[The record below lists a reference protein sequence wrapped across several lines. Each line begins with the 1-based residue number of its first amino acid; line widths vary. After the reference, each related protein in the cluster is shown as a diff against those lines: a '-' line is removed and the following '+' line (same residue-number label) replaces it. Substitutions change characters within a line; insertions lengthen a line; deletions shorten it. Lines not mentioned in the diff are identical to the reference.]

1 MPWWIWL
8 ILALFMLAMIVA
20 GLIYAAL
27 HGIRALKDMS
37 DIGGQLAERVAAM
50 GENRYAEAHADV
62 IRSKAAKRE
71 RRTQA
76 WARWKRFNN

>member
-1 MPWWIWL
+1 MNVWPRWGSPA
-8 ILALFMLAMIVA
+8 LADTSEPPLFTQPLSVA
-20 GLIYAAL
+20 
-27 HGIRALKDMS
+27 
-37 DIGGQLAERVAAM
+37 Q
-50 GENRYAEAHADV
+50 NRYAEAHADV